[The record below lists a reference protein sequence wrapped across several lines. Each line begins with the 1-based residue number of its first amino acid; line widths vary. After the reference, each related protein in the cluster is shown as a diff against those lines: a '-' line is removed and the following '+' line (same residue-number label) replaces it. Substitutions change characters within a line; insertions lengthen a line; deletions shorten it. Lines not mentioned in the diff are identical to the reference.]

1 MTINEACRTF
11 ELGERTI
18 RRWIRD
24 GVLTARRVPHK
35 FSPVGYAWELDP
47 EEVRKIAKTRARR
60 PAGSKEIP
68 PHLLPAFHVFVRAV
82 AAGVEHSKLV
92 GAIARVAAQV
102 TLVETEAEAEAIRQM
117 QGLQP
122 EFWMRQDARGR
133 WCA

>member
-1 MTINEACRTF
+1 MTINEACETF

-24 GVLTARRVPHK
+24 GILTARRVPHK

-47 EEVRKIAKTRARR
+47 EEVRKLAKERARK

-68 PHLLPAFHVFVRAV
+68 PHLLPAFHLFVRAV
-82 AAGVEHSKLV
+82 AAGVNATNLV
-92 GAIARVAAQV
+92 GTIARAATKV
-102 TLVETEAEAEAIRQM
+102 RLVDTEAEAEAIRAM
-117 QGLQP
+117 QADEP
-122 EFWMRQDARGR
+122 EHWMRQDARGR